1 MRALRLPAC
10 TGVDLDN
17 RTPHRLERADSE
29 WADVV
34 VTMGCGDAC
43 PSIPGMRYIDWELN
57 DPAGEG
63 LAETRTIRDE
73 IAVRVKALLADLDR
87 KAST

>member
-1 MRALRLPAC
+1 
-10 TGVDLDN
+10 
-17 RTPHRLERADSE
+17 
-29 WADVV
+29 
-34 VTMGCGDAC
+34 MGCGDAC
-43 PSIPGMRYIDWELN
+43 PYIPGMRYIDWELN